1 MTSPSVKN
9 NVTTFRYLQRFGVMD
24 NNIMLRGCNNWPCV
38 QKNMFPGE
46 GSNSNK
52 VFLFKMSEV
61 GLGNGVDL
69 VKRMQPGDD
78 LQDAWIMFDYVKRI
92 KKWTTMACHVYGST
106 NCRVMTIAVCDMQS
120 EDAAAQS
127 VL

>member
-92 KKWTTMACHVYGST
+92 KKWTTMACHVITKHGVPESKFKGFMADSIKLT
-106 NCRVMTIAVCDMQS
+106 GMQFG
-120 EDAAAQS
+120 
-127 VL
+127 

>member
-1 MTSPSVKN
+1 
-9 NVTTFRYLQRFGVMD
+9 MD